1 MDTDKS
7 ELARGDINKPVK
19 GDGWFVTFTVL
30 DFSGA
35 LHSSHLRRLGA
46 AVAKVWKLILRGVT
60 DRSKSRVLGM

>member
-1 MDTDKS
+1 MDTDRS
-7 ELARGDINKPVK
+7 ELARGDIKEPVK
-19 GDGWFVTFTVL
+19 GEDWFVTFTVL

-46 AVAKVWKLILRGVT
+46 AVAQMWMLTLRGVT